1 MPTYVEV
8 AVNAPHIAECYHYHL
23 PPEMEGQVQPGCLV
37 EAPLGR
43 QRVQGVVFAFVD
55 SPSVAQTRPLL
66 ALLDPEPALT
76 AAQMAL
82 ARRLAHETLN
92 PLGALIQL
100 MLPSGLSQQAD
111 SLYQLTPQ
119 SASAAPADGKE
130 TQARL
135 LALLR
140 ERGALR
146 GRQIEQA
153 LPRRDWR
160 AAARA
165 LERKGWL
172 VSQPI
177 LQAPTARAKTVRTAE
192 LACPAE
198 QAEQRLLAA
207 PRQGE
212 AALARRLAMLRF
224 LLRESGP
231 QQVSWLY
238 AESGGGLA
246 DLRKLEALGLARLGE
261 AEVWR
266 DPLYAVEAGPS
277 VPPQLTADQSACWQE
292 MARGLAETAE
302 GRSAPPYLLH
312 GVTGSGKTELYLR
325 AVEAVLQQSR
335 QAIILAPE
343 IALTPQTVRRFMAR
357 FPGQVGLLHS
367 QLSPG
372 ERYDTWRRARS
383 GVLNVIVGPRS
394 ALFAPL
400 RRLGLIVVDECHDGS
415 YYQDDP
421 PYYHAR
427 QAATL
432 YAQLAGAVCILG
444 SATPDIVSAQQA
456 AQGKYR
462 YLRLPARI
470 LAHRE
475 AVQAQ
480 IEILGQPGRYR
491 PLEGE
496 VDGVDLPPVRVV
508 DMRQELKE
516 GNRSIFSR
524 ALQQGLS
531 AVLERRQQAI
541 LFLNRRGTATYVFCR
556 DCGHVLKCPE
566 CDLPLTSHATL
577 PGRGE
582 PPDPGLLCH
591 HCGYRRL
598 TPATCP
604 ECKGRRI
611 RQFGM
616 GVEKVESEA
625 QALFPQA
632 RTLRW
637 DYDTTRAKGA
647 HDLILSTFSAGHA
660 DLLIGTQMLAKG
672 LDLPL
677 VTLVGV
683 VLADVGLGMPDFAAG
698 ERVFQVLTQ
707 VAGRA
712 GRSPLGGEVVLQTFQ
727 PEHYVIQAAAGH
739 NFRQFYQQEMEYRR
753 RLKYPPFNRL
763 ARLEIRSRRA
773 EQAEAAA
780 QKLAAQLRQWIQQ
793 EGYRATQ
800 LIGPAPS
807 FFARQAG
814 LYCWQIVLR
823 GPDPAS
829 LLRGRDLRDW
839 RVQIDPPSLL

>member
-1 MPTYVEV
+1 MPTYVDV
-8 AVNAPHIAECYHYHL
+8 AVNAPHIADTYTYHL
-23 PPEMEGQVQPGCLV
+23 PPELEGGVQAGCLV

-43 QRVQGVVFAFVD
+43 QRVQGVVFGFVER
-55 SPSVAQTRPLL
+55 PAVAETRPLL
-66 ALLDPEPALT
+66 ALIDPVPALT

-92 PLGALIQL
+92 PLGAMIQL
-100 MLPSGLSQQAD
+100 MLPLGLSQQAD
-111 SLYQLTPQ
+111 SLYALTPQ
-119 SASAAPADGKE
+119 SAAAAPADGKE

-160 AAARA
+160 GAARA

-172 VSQPI
+172 TSQPV
-177 LQAPTARAKTVRTAE
+177 LQPPTARARTVRTAE
-192 LACPAE
+192 LACPPAE
-198 QAEQRLLAA
+198 AEERLLSL
-207 PRQGE
+207 PRQG
-212 AALARRLAMLRF
+212 APALERRIAMLRF
-224 LLRESGP
+224 LLREPGP

-238 AESGGGLA
+238 AESGGNLA
-246 DLRKLEALGLARLGE
+246 DLRKLEAAGLVRLGE
-261 AEVWR
+261 EEAWR
-266 DPLYAVEAGPS
+266 DPLEAIEPQAS
-277 VPPQLTADQSACWQE
+277 APPELTGDQRECWQTLE
-292 MARGLAETAE
+292 RGLAEAAA
-302 GRSAPPYLLH
+302 GNAVQPYLLH

-325 AVEAVLQQSR
+325 AVEAVLQQGR
-335 QAIILAPE
+335 QAIVLAPE

-367 QLSPG
+367 QLSAG

-383 GVLNVIVGPRS
+383 GALNVIVGPRS

-400 RRLGLIVVDECHDGS
+400 SRLGLMVVDECHDGS
-415 YYQDDP
+415 YYQSEP

-427 QAATL
+427 QAAVL
-432 YAQLAGAVCILG
+432 YAQLAGAVCVLG
-444 SATPDIVSAQQA
+444 SATPDIVSARQA
-456 AQGKYR
+456 AQGKYT

-470 LAHRE
+470 LAHRQ

-480 IEILGQPGRYR
+480 IERLGLPSRYR
-491 PLEGE
+491 PLEGQ

-524 ALQQGLS
+524 PLQQGLHE
-531 AVLERRQQAI
+531 ALGRGQQAI
-541 LFLNRRGTATYVFCR
+541 LFLNRRGAATYVFCR
-556 DCGHVLKCPE
+556 DCGHTLKCPQ
-566 CDLPLTSHATL
+566 CDLPLTSHGAETA
-577 PGRGE
+577 E
-582 PPDPGLLCH
+582 EGLLCH
-591 HCGYRRL
+591 HCGYRRRI
-598 TPATCP
+598 PEACP
-604 ECKGRRI
+604 ECKSRRI

-616 GVEKVESEA
+616 GTEKVEAEA
-625 QALFPQA
+625 RALFPAA

-647 HDLILSTFSAGHA
+647 HELILSRFSAGEA
-660 DLLIGTQMLAKG
+660 DVLIGTQMLAKG

-712 GRSPLGGEVVLQTFQ
+712 GRSPLGGEAILQTFQ
-727 PEHYVIQAAAGH
+727 PDHYVIQAAAGH

-780 QKLAAQLRQWIQQ
+780 QKMAAQLRQWIHQ
-793 EGYRATQ
+793 EGYRATE

-807 FFARQAG
+807 FFARQGG

-839 RVQIDPPSLL
+839 RVEIDPPSLL